1 MGIHGP
7 GDPGTRPTTFMTSS
21 SRGSSPAVTLL
32 HSMRARST
40 PPRLRRHGALRPVGA
55 PVPLSGRYA
64 IQGAQVRTGLELW
77 ADYAGVPL
85 LLEDDE
91 SDPARAARLH
101 AELSAHGCRF
111 VLGPYGSDST
121 RVVAKAAPGSLL
133 WSHGA
138 AADDVQRLPAVVSVG
153 SPASR
158 YLIALGRAVAA
169 LRPSASLAL
178 VTASGTFA
186 RFAREGIEQAAPALG
201 LTIVARFS
209 FADDLARVAAS
220 RADAILAC
228 GPLQAELALLR
239 PLASLRP
246 CVLLGGVSPAL
257 AAFPALLG
265 RDPEGILAPVQ
276 CHPRLSGAAA
286 LGPSSDEVV
295 AAAWRSGRGAIDS
308 VAGQAY
314 AVALIAWHCLELDP
328 ENPLAAAQRLETSTF
343 FGAFALDPESGIQRG
358 HRLAVVRWRH
368 GEQELIL
375 ADTEDPAT
383 AFHRGQG

>member
-32 HSMRARST
+32 HWMRARST

-133 WSHGA
+133 WNHGA

-169 LRPSASLAL
+169 LRPSASLPAPARRSRGPRSR
-178 VTASGTFA
+178 TAVRRTIRNCPHIQERPGERSPVQRRETAGMSA
-186 RFAREGIEQAAPALG
+186 PGRSAVWRFLAAPC
-201 LTIVARFS
+201 ARDGS
-209 FADDLARVAAS
+209 PRACACEHEAR
-220 RADAILAC
+220 R
-228 GPLQAELALLR
+228 
-239 PLASLRP
+239 
-246 CVLLGGVSPAL
+246 
-257 AAFPALLG
+257 
-265 RDPEGILAPVQ
+265 
-276 CHPRLSGAAA
+276 AAA
-286 LGPSSDEVV
+286 RRARGDATLKGVAV
-295 AAAWRSGRGAIDS
+295 GRAAARRDDGARIRPRPRAS
-308 VAGQAY
+308 
-314 AVALIAWHCLELDP
+314 
-328 ENPLAAAQRLETSTF
+328 
-343 FGAFALDPESGIQRG
+343 
-358 HRLAVVRWRH
+358 
-368 GEQELIL
+368 
-375 ADTEDPAT
+375 
-383 AFHRGQG
+383 

>member
-1 MGIHGP
+1 
-7 GDPGTRPTTFMTSS
+7 
-21 SRGSSPAVTLL
+21 
-32 HSMRARST
+32 MRARST

-55 PVPLSGRYA
+55 RVPLSGRYA

-85 LLEDDE
+85 LLDDDE

-133 WSHGA
+133 WNHGA

-375 ADTEDPAT
+375 ANTEDPAT